1 MPQTRGRSNSR
12 KDKSSPEQ
20 SKPKRGRGRGRI
32 NTPQEEQFL
41 TANSGQGHGCGRG
54 QSNKKSHLLN
64 EILEDSDYEDTIEP
78 SLSGPFNLLPL
89 NNTDLEELDSA
100 LAPRPESRSLNTST
114 PLREVQSNELENL
127 SAPPRPERPASRSL
141 NKSTPLREIQSNEL
155 ENLSAPLRLE
165 RPASRSLNTSTPLR
179 EIQSNGLEN
188 LSYPSRPERLASRS
202 LNTSTPLRE
211 IQSNG
216 LENLSSPSRP
226 GLRDLNSPASLRS
239 FNASASPTLPSC
251 FNDMDTIFQLATW
264 LCANPNVLQFAN
276 AIYSSIQTS
285 LANGQQFTSSNLTN
299 PTKLQLQSTLQED
312 KSKVSRDFLEEL
324 KCLFLR
330 VRNPPKRAL
339 EELVQQIIKCDL
351 NSAEGLEWLRI
362 GNRQFGDFRNK
373 FLDGIKKLVYSLK
386 EKRKGQGIPETILP
400 RKEDIADFVDE
411 EITKNTLRL
420 WLSAVKI
427 NDLRENLLIYLCNL
441 VRKAVIINYNVRDP
455 EKTKTL
461 DIITKKLVIPSR
473 NGSDFASNLEL

>member
-20 SKPKRGRGRGRI
+20 FKPKRGRRRGRN

-41 TANSGQGHGCGRG
+41 TANSGRGCGRGRG

-100 LAPRPESRSLNTST
+100 LAPRPESRNLNTST

-127 SAPPRPERPASRSL
+127 SAPP
-141 NKSTPLREIQSNEL
+141 
-155 ENLSAPLRLE
+155 RLE

-179 EIQSNGLEN
+179 EIQSNGLELSFPSRSERPESRSLNTSTPLREIQSNGLEN
-188 LSYPSRPERLASRS
+188 LSAPPRLERPASRS

-216 LENLSSPSRP
+216 LELSSPSRP

-239 FNASASPTLPSC
+239 FNASASSTLPSC

-276 AIYSSIQTS
+276 AIYSSMQTS

-299 PTKLQLQSTLQED
+299 PTKLQLQSTLHED

-362 GNRQFGDFRNK
+362 ANRQFGDFRNK
-373 FLDGIKKLVYSLK
+373 FLDGIEKLVDSLK
-386 EKRKGQGIPETILP
+386 EKRKG
-400 RKEDIADFVDE
+400 
-411 EITKNTLRL
+411 
-420 WLSAVKI
+420 
-427 NDLRENLLIYLCNL
+427 
-441 VRKAVIINYNVRDP
+441 
-455 EKTKTL
+455 
-461 DIITKKLVIPSR
+461 
-473 NGSDFASNLEL
+473 

>member
-20 SKPKRGRGRGRI
+20 SKPKRGRGRGRN

-41 TANSGQGHGCGRG
+41 TANSGRGRG
-54 QSNKKSHLLN
+54 RGRIQSNKKSHLLN

-100 LAPRPESRSLNTST
+100 LAPRPESRSLNISTPLREVQSNELENLSAPSRPERPASRSLNTST
-114 PLREVQSNELENL
+114 PLREIQSNELENL

-141 NKSTPLREIQSNEL
+141 NTSTPLREIQSNE
-155 ENLSAPLRLE
+155 
-165 RPASRSLNTSTPLR
+165 
-179 EIQSNGLEN
+179 
-188 LSYPSRPERLASRS
+188 
-202 LNTSTPLRE
+202 
-211 IQSNG
+211 

-276 AIYSSIQTS
+276 AIYSSMQTS

-373 FLDGIKKLVYSLK
+373 FLDGIEKLVDSLK

-411 EITKNTLRL
+411 EITKNTLRR

-427 NDLRENLLIYLCNL
+427 NDLRKNSLIYLCNL

-461 DIITKKLVIPSR
+461 DIITKNLVIPSR

>member
-20 SKPKRGRGRGRI
+20 SKPKRERGRGRN

-41 TANSGQGHGCGRG
+41 TANSGRGRGRGCG

-127 SAPPRPERPASRSL
+127 SAPSRP
-141 NKSTPLREIQSNEL
+141 
-155 ENLSAPLRLE
+155 E

-179 EIQSNGLEN
+179 EIQSNELEN
-188 LSYPSRPERLASRS
+188 LSAPPRPERPASRSLNTSTPLREIQSNELENLSSPSRPERPASRS

-276 AIYSSIQTS
+276 AIYSSMQTS

-312 KSKVSRDFLEEL
+312 KSKVRRDFLEEL

-373 FLDGIKKLVYSLK
+373 FLDGIEKLVDSLK

-411 EITKNTLRL
+411 EITKNTLRR

-427 NDLRENLLIYLCNL
+427 NDLRENSLIYLCNL
-441 VRKAVIINYNVRDP
+441 VRKA
-455 EKTKTL
+455 
-461 DIITKKLVIPSR
+461 
-473 NGSDFASNLEL
+473 